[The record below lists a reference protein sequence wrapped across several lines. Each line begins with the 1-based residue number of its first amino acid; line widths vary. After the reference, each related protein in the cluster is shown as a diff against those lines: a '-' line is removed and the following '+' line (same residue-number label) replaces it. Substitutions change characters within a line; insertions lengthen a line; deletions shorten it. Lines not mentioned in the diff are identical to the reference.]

1 MHVAAITGCFLFHV
15 PVYMDCTFSTNWG
28 VKLGSSSDR
37 NPKQYMGGSGGIVGK
52 GTVSVVRCFNWFC
65 TSKFT
70 SVRATADPS
79 KSALMTAPE
88 KESRWTQTSCSGS
101 KPGCHLLARR
111 RDQDHLGVQ
120 ARCLQEHTS
129 VSTFIRTM
137 LSRVEFM
144 LDVQAIDCDCDQ
156 GYMCLVMGGCLKQQ
170 V

>member
-79 KSALMTAPE
+79 KSALMTAPGE
-88 KESRWTQTSCSGS
+88 GESMDTNVVFWIQAWLPSASTAERPGPFRCASSLSARTHVCEHLHSHYAVTSGI
-101 KPGCHLLARR
+101 HA
-111 RDQDHLGVQ
+111 
-120 ARCLQEHTS
+120 
-129 VSTFIRTM
+129 
-137 LSRVEFM
+137 
-144 LDVQAIDCDCDQ
+144 
-156 GYMCLVMGGCLKQQ
+156 
-170 V
+170 